1 MRMFL
6 IRHGA
11 TQWSATGQHTST
23 TDLSLTSE
31 GLAQLGPLSTALRE
45 ALGEQFAT
53 AVVFSSP
60 LTRALATAQIV
71 LGDDREVR
79 VDPNLIEFNYGDYE
93 GLTSEEIRDWRPDW
107 DIWRDGCP
115 RGESADD
122 VGRRADTFL
131 AGLGDDPELLL
142 VFSHS
147 HFIRILAARAIGLDA
162 RQGQIFTLDTAT
174 VSLVEDVRG
183 KRVIKRWNMNPTS
196 L

>member
-1 MRMFL
+1 MFL

-11 TQWSATGQHTST
+11 TQWSASGQHTST
-23 TDLSLTSE
+23 TDIALTSE
-31 GLAQLGPLSTALRE
+31 GHAQLGPLSTALRD
-45 ALGEQFAT
+45 ALAEQFAT

-60 LTRALATAQIV
+60 LSRALTTAQIV
-71 LGDDREVR
+71 LGEDREVR
-79 VDPNLIEFNYGDYE
+79 VDANLIEFNYGDYE
-93 GLTSEEIRDWRPDW
+93 GLTSEEIREWRPEW

-115 RGESADD
+115 NGESTDD

-131 AGLGDDPELLL
+131 AGLGDDPELLV

-174 VSLVEDVRG
+174 VSLVADVRG
-183 KRVIKRWNMNPTS
+183 KRVIKIWNVDPAS
-196 L
+196 Q